1 LSGDPSRIRLLE
13 GDFYLD
19 PFPAYPW
26 LREHSPVHRDEEGGV
41 WGLFRH
47 EDVMFASKRPSL
59 FSSQLNGSRPDSPAL
74 PSMINLDDPVHN
86 RRRRLVYRGF
96 TPRAVREHEPFV
108 RALASELID
117 AVTARGRCD
126 FVADLAGPLPMLVI
140 GELLGVRR
148 EDRMQLQRWSD
159 AMIEATRS
167 DAPPDVAERAARVF
181 AEYADYHRE
190 VAAERRR
197 HPQQDLVSILV
208 QARIDG
214 RGLED
219 DEILHESLLLLV
231 GGNETTRNVL
241 SGGMEALIRHPDQRE
256 RLVADPGLVPVA
268 VEELLR
274 WVSPISNM
282 NRTAT
287 EDVEIRGRILRQGD
301 KVLLMY
307 ASANR
312 DEQVFRRPERLDV
325 GRDPNPHVAF
335 GGYGPHFCLGASL
348 ARLELRVM
356 FEELLRRIPDMELA
370 GSRPLEVTPS
380 NFIRGLRRL
389 PVEFT
394 PTAP

>member
-1 LSGDPSRIRLLE
+1 
-13 GDFYLD
+13 
-19 PFPAYPW
+19 
-26 LREHSPVHRDEEGGV
+26 
-41 WGLFRH
+41 
-47 EDVMFASKRPSL
+47 
-59 FSSQLNGSRPDSPAL
+59 
-74 PSMINLDDPVHN
+74 
-86 RRRRLVYRGF
+86 
-96 TPRAVREHEPFV
+96 
-108 RALASELID
+108 
-117 AVTARGRCD
+117 
-126 FVADLAGPLPMLVI
+126 
-140 GELLGVRR
+140 
-148 EDRMQLQRWSD
+148 
-159 AMIEATRS
+159 
-167 DAPPDVAERAARVF
+167 
-181 AEYADYHRE
+181 
-190 VAAERRR
+190 
-197 HPQQDLVSILV
+197 
-208 QARIDG
+208 
-214 RGLED
+214 
-219 DEILHESLLLLV
+219 
-231 GGNETTRNVL
+231 
-241 SGGMEALIRHPDQRE
+241 
-256 RLVADPGLVPVA
+256 
-268 VEELLR
+268 
-274 WVSPISNM
+274 M